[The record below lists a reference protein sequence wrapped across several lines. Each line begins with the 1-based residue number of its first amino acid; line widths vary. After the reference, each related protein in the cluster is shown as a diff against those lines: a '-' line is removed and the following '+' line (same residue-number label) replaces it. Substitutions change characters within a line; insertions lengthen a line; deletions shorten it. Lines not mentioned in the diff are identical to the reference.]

1 MLKVIISKE
10 SFVSVTAAGMN
21 AANSISNTLSRVVE
35 VFNPSKAEI
44 IKKSV
49 VDMKAEDLWDAL
61 PQKDLTVGTKLVRN
75 GDTVEVEY
83 NHETIVDIINTV
95 GRFYTNLINPAMTF
109 GVAMLQTK
117 VAAEQYKDEITAVM
131 TKASQKLDSNET
143 DTKEDIKVS

>member
-1 MLKVIISKE
+1 MLKVTISKE
-10 SFVSVTAAGMN
+10 SFVAITAASLN
-21 AANSISNTLSRVVE
+21 AASSLANTVGRVVE
-35 VFNPSKAEI
+35 VLNPSKAET

-49 VDMKAEDLWDAL
+49 VDVTAEEIWDAL

-95 GRFYTNLINPAMTF
+95 GRFYTSLVNPAMTF

-117 VAAEQYKDEITAVM
+117 VAAEQYKDEITAVIS
-131 TKASQKLDSNET
+131 KANQKIDT
-143 DTKEDIKVS
+143 DTK